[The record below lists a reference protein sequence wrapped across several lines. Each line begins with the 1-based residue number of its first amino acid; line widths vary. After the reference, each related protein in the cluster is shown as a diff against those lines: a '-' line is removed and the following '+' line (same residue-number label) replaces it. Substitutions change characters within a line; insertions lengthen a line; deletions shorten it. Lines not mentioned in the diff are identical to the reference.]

1 MKPDEDERRTKD
13 ETEVGDERKC
23 GTREVTDEYE
33 RRTKDETEVGDE
45 RKCGTREVTDEDGT
59 EGRPEE
65 GSEESGE
72 VQ

>member
-1 MKPDEDERRTKD
+1 MKPDED
-13 ETEVGDERKC
+13 
-23 GTREVTDEYE
+23 E